1 MALGVSIARRW
12 LASTGAAYR
21 STGMLHEKMRGDVVG
36 VPGGGG
42 EYLPLDGP
50 FGWSNGVVL
59 KLALLL
65 DFEEDV

>member
-1 MALGVSIARRW
+1 
-12 LASTGAAYR
+12 
-21 STGMLHEKMRGDVVG
+21 MLHEKMRGDVVG